1 MTWRTVISFE
11 EWRKRNPDLE
21 NLVDCPRCF
30 GIGATVEDYA
40 ELHPCFRCGGE
51 GLVDDLYALYLDDV
65 ERDLRLVLAVYPLD
79 KMTPG
84 LKEFLCCFHVDG
96 VYP

>member
-1 MTWRTVISFE
+1 MTWKIVISFE

-30 GIGATVEDYA
+30 GFGATVEDHV
-40 ELHPCFRCGGE
+40 ELHSCIRCEGE
-51 GLVDDLYALYLDDV
+51 GLIEDLYSLYLDDI
-65 ERDLRLVLAVYPLD
+65 EHDLRLVFAVYPPN

-84 LKEFLCCFHVDG
+84 LKEFLLRFYVDG